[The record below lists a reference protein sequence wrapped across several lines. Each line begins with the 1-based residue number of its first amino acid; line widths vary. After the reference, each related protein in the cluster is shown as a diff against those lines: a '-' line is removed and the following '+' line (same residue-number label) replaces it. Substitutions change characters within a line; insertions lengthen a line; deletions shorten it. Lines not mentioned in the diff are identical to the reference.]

1 MKGAHRVLIAAQPAA
16 WRLLQTML
24 AGLVDLVPAHTS
36 AEAFKILAHDR
47 IDLIVCTIAFD
58 ESQMTDFLETVK
70 RTVPASTVPF
80 LCARVLKSVLRDSM
94 VASMREACIELGAVD
109 LIDVANLPSDRAQ
122 TVVRAAVSSSLRPAK

>member
-58 ESQMTDFLETVK
+58 ESQMTDFLEAVK

-94 VASMREACIELGAVD
+94 VASMREACIELG
-109 LIDVANLPSDRAQ
+109 IDVANLPSDRAQ